1 MEEVDAMGAAVEERV
16 FPADRATIG
25 YALALVLMA
34 LGGWPCYELLA
45 DVLSFGTLYGM
56 RLYQAFLFGGSFLAL
71 AAVANAHRGERWWT
85 RRLMRLAALA
95 CLVCFLGGA
104 GLLAFALAVRSRWS
118 AWAAATL
125 LPCARALALTLW
137 VPGLCRRG
145 DAYTGRSVP
154 LAWLAS
160 GLLLMPLQLLG
171 EWPTTYLSI
180 LAAVALASFW
190 WAWTSDAPE
199 ADGEAVCAPIRGK
212 MPDLW
217 VLVTFAAVLNLA
229 SALIHNL
236 IVPSESIYGFS
247 SGAIQSVSKVVAAG
261 LLLAVTLR
269 KGRFTAESLFT
280 WVVGVYIVVVSCGA
294 LLFFL
299 HTSTMAAIS
308 LFTGI
313 ASAVVSIVVPIAALQ
328 RARGNHFDPVV
339 VFGLFS
345 GLFYVLMAVGNT
357 VGVYSDGLAA
367 DSDLTYLVVSMLSIY
382 ALSLLFFVVSRVYGL
397 RRERV
402 TAARQ
407 AVRAEGLPELL
418 SERCR
423 QLAEDAGLSARE
435 REVLF
440 PLAQGRDALYIAAK
454 LGIGESTV
462 RSHIKSIYRRLGIHS
477 RQELFERVNEGMQ

>member
-1 MEEVDAMGAAVEERV
+1 M
-16 FPADRATIG
+16 
-25 YALALVLMA
+25 
-34 LGGWPCYELLA
+34 
-45 DVLSFGTLYGM
+45 
-56 RLYQAFLFGGSFLAL
+56 
-71 AAVANAHRGERWWT
+71 
-85 RRLMRLAALA
+85 
-95 CLVCFLGGA
+95 
-104 GLLAFALAVRSRWS
+104 
-118 AWAAATL
+118 
-125 LPCARALALTLW
+125 
-137 VPGLCRRG
+137 
-145 DAYTGRSVP
+145 
-154 LAWLAS
+154 
-160 GLLLMPLQLLG
+160 
-171 EWPTTYLSI
+171 
-180 LAAVALASFW
+180 
-190 WAWTSDAPE
+190 
-199 ADGEAVCAPIRGK
+199 
-212 MPDLW
+212 
-217 VLVTFAAVLNLA
+217 
-229 SALIHNL
+229 
-236 IVPSESIYGFS
+236 
-247 SGAIQSVSKVVAAG
+247 
-261 LLLAVTLR
+261 
-269 KGRFTAESLFT
+269 
-280 WVVGVYIVVVSCGA
+280 
-294 LLFFL
+294 
-299 HTSTMAAIS
+299 
-308 LFTGI
+308 
-313 ASAVVSIVVPIAALQ
+313 VSIVVPIAALQ

-357 VGVYSDGLAA
+357 IGVYSYGLAA